1 MGAGLTTLLHKKLN
15 VAETG
20 RIVNDTTQSGGAAAG
35 AAMMLLGQNQRK
47 AQRPMDPIV
56 ALKQQTIIG
65 CWNVRTTA
73 EATWT
78 AQVAKEM
85 AEYGIEVLGG
95 LRESL

>member
-1 MGAGLTTLLHKKLN
+1 
-15 VAETG
+15 
-20 RIVNDTTQSGGAAAG
+20 
-35 AAMMLLGQNQRK
+35 MMLLGQNQRK

-85 AEYGIEVLGG
+85 AEYGIEVRQGG
-95 LRESL
+95 VAIMISARGESLHGMDTDKQKDH